1 MTDEKGVDI
10 SAYSMDIDKDQ
21 IATVV
26 FDMPGK
32 VNVMNEVFM
41 TAMKELVE
49 QLEAQAGMLRG
60 VVITSA
66 KSTFFA
72 GGDLARMLRSEA
84 GRESFL
90 IDHFNALKGY
100 FRRLEKLP
108 YPVVAA
114 INGTALGGGYELC
127 LACHYR
133 IALRN
138 EKTLIGL
145 PEVQF
150 GILPAAGGVVRLAY
164 LLGLS
169 SALPFLLSGKKV
181 DVQAA
186 KNHGLIDDIVA
197 TGDELLGAAR
207 DWILHTNAPIQRWDS
222 SPMKLNV
229 SQYPLAESRAIE
241 EVEAEFSIA
250 ERENPAITEII
261 RIAHLVPQ
269 MAVDQ
274 ALGEETLSFVKLV
287 LSQNAKQRITQFFE
301 LNRKKA
307 S

>member
-72 GGDLARMLRSEA
+72 GGDLALMLRSEA